1 MTHSLTFNDHLGHL
15 EKTLKL
21 LKENKL
27 MVKLTKCRF
36 AQKETKFL
44 GHIISK
50 GKLRCNPESVESIK
64 EWQRPKAG
72 SKAVTAVRSFLGMV
86 GWYRKFIPNFSTIA
100 SHLFN
105 LTKKDVKFIWTDDC
119 EKAFITL
126 RDALTKRP
134 VLIIADPSKPYIL
147 YTDALDIALGAVLLQ
162 RDSDGNLHPIAYA
175 SKALNAAQKN
185 YTVTDGECLAIV
197 WALEHFNTYCEGHR
211 YTVITDHAALKYLR
225 NTTHSKQRMH
235 RLALR
240 LQPYELTVE
249 YSPGE
254 TNYAADLLSRD
265 MMEITS
271 NSPDSNDI
279 TINSN
284 GLSTRKKT
292 RKKPTDT
299 TDYVVEKI
307 VSRKPIDGRDNEY
320 LYEVKWA
327 GYPMSENTFEPLE
340 LLKNS
345 MDAVIEYEL
354 SRQNAEDTRESQP
367 TAVRSKVPI
376 YDEKCR
382 ECIKTMTDTMRYIH
396 NYQEHSI
403 PVPIADLATDTCG
416 TDKILLREL
425 QIKER
430 DFKVIYDSDLGQ
442 TELDESLSTQQK
454 QFMFNHEFILG
465 EDGLLY
471 CIDLPGVRTKSRLRT
486 RFRLCVPRT
495 LRQGIMGEMHR
506 GKLAHHPG
514 VVQMYD
520 TLREKFWWPGML
532 ADVALYVKRCK
543 LCQPHKLKQLKAPV
557 QPMSIA
563 PAPWSCVAV
572 DHVGPLPVTE
582 RGNKYILTCID
593 KFSRY
598 AEAFPLE
605 EIETKST
612 AQAIINGIVCR
623 HGLFDILQSD
633 RGTSFVG
640 QVAAN
645 IYKELGIKQIKT
657 SAYHPPANG
666 VIEIFNKTLGK
677 TLKIWAAE
685 NQANW
690 DILLP
695 YALFAYNCVFH
706 STIQETPYYIIHG
719 RDPKT
724 IIDHVLNVP
733 RGSPPNVN
741 QYATELAEKLYEVH
755 TRINE
760 IYQEIN
766 ERRIENN
773 KNAEMQVFK
782 TGDRVYLHDPT
793 TKKGLSRKLT
803 KRWRGPYIITERLST
818 CEL

>member
-1 MTHSLTFNDHLGHL
+1 
-15 EKTLKL
+15 
-21 LKENKL
+21 
-27 MVKLTKCRF
+27 
-36 AQKETKFL
+36 
-44 GHIISK
+44 
-50 GKLRCNPESVESIK
+50 
-64 EWQRPKAG
+64 
-72 SKAVTAVRSFLGMV
+72 
-86 GWYRKFIPNFSTIA
+86 
-100 SHLFN
+100 
-105 LTKKDVKFIWTDDC
+105 
-119 EKAFITL
+119 
-126 RDALTKRP
+126 
-134 VLIIADPSKPYIL
+134 
-147 YTDALDIALGAVLLQ
+147 
-162 RDSDGNLHPIAYA
+162 
-175 SKALNAAQKN
+175 
-185 YTVTDGECLAIV
+185 
-197 WALEHFNTYCEGHR
+197 
-211 YTVITDHAALKYLR
+211 
-225 NTTHSKQRMH
+225 
-235 RLALR
+235 
-240 LQPYELTVE
+240 
-249 YSPGE
+249 
-254 TNYAADLLSRD
+254 
-265 MMEITS
+265 
-271 NSPDSNDI
+271 
-279 TINSN
+279 
-284 GLSTRKKT
+284 
-292 RKKPTDT
+292 
-299 TDYVVEKI
+299 
-307 VSRKPIDGRDNEY
+307 
-320 LYEVKWA
+320 
-327 GYPMSENTFEPLE
+327 
-340 LLKNS
+340 
-345 MDAVIEYEL
+345 
-354 SRQNAEDTRESQP
+354 
-367 TAVRSKVPI
+367 
-376 YDEKCR
+376 
-382 ECIKTMTDTMRYIH
+382 
-396 NYQEHSI
+396 
-403 PVPIADLATDTCG
+403 
-416 TDKILLREL
+416 
-425 QIKER
+425 
-430 DFKVIYDSDLGQ
+430 
-442 TELDESLSTQQK
+442 
-454 QFMFNHEFILG
+454 
-465 EDGLLY
+465 
-471 CIDLPGVRTKSRLRT
+471 
-486 RFRLCVPRT
+486 
-495 LRQGIMGEMHR
+495 
-506 GKLAHHPG
+506 
-514 VVQMYD
+514 
-520 TLREKFWWPGML
+520 ML

-793 TKKGLSRKLT
+793 TEERIITKIDQEMERSLYNNRKTIYSELQDST
-803 KRWRGPYIITERLST
+803 KRHTT
-818 CEL
+818 